1 MSASQHNMDAERLKR
16 MYADMWRI
24 RAFEEAA
31 VKAQVD
37 GLVGGA
43 VHASIG
49 QEAIA
54 VGVCANLARTDQIL
68 TTHRNHGHCIA
79 KGTDPG
85 KMMLE
90 LFGKEGGTSGGKGG
104 SMHIADFSVGMLG
117 ANGVVGAGLPIAVG
131 AAQGAKLM
139 KTGAVVACFFGD
151 GATNRGPFLESLN
164 WAAVYQLPVLFVCES
179 NGFASTTR
187 TDEVTAGEG
196 PSARA
201 RACGV
206 EAFDI
211 DGNDLVAVDELVAD
225 LVRRIRAGEGPKFVT
240 AKTYRLYGHT
250 ASDPAAYRS
259 KEEVEERWKSDPVAA
274 VRGLLVRLGVAEA
287 DLDALRDAAQREI
300 ATAIEVAT
308 SAPWPAIETAFD
320 DVQDVGAPR

>member
-117 ANGVVGAGLPIAVG
+117 ANGVVGAGLAQHRRERAAPEHGANIQTVAQFTQAYGVG
-131 AAQGAKLM
+131 IDNGDVIGLTAKLGSQAATDLPCSEDDDLH
-139 KTGAVVACFFGD
+139 KTGV
-151 GATNRGPFLESLN
+151 PLS
-164 WAAVYQLPVLFVCES
+164 AAV
-179 NGFASTTR
+179 
-187 TDEVTAGEG
+187 
-196 PSARA
+196 
-201 RACGV
+201 
-206 EAFDI
+206 
-211 DGNDLVAVDELVAD
+211 
-225 LVRRIRAGEGPKFVT
+225 
-240 AKTYRLYGHT
+240 
-250 ASDPAAYRS
+250 
-259 KEEVEERWKSDPVAA
+259 
-274 VRGLLVRLGVAEA
+274 
-287 DLDALRDAAQREI
+287 
-300 ATAIEVAT
+300 
-308 SAPWPAIETAFD
+308 
-320 DVQDVGAPR
+320 